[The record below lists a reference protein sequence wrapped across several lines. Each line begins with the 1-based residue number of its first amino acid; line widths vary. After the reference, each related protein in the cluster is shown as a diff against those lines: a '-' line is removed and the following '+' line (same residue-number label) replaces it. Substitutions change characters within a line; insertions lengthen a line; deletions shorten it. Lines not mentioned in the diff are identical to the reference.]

1 MTKSASQEIEILELQ
16 ATVESQEDLIM
27 RITEDL
33 RNVQKTRDFTAEVEI
48 LGREQK
54 CMELQ
59 EQVDGKSMT
68 IQHLKDEL
76 GSSQKVIDEVYRKY
90 DGLRV
95 SRDQK
100 DQSIRRL
107 QQELHTCH
115 DMLEQAQKEKLV
127 LADKMRAIENEKT
140 DMEFDYQW
148 LCDKIKSYEDGD
160 SSTLV
165 AKQQ

>member
-90 DGLRV
+90 DR
-95 SRDQK
+95 
-100 DQSIRRL
+100 
-107 QQELHTCH
+107 
-115 DMLEQAQKEKLV
+115 
-127 LADKMRAIENEKT
+127 
-140 DMEFDYQW
+140 
-148 LCDKIKSYEDGD
+148 
-160 SSTLV
+160 
-165 AKQQ
+165 

>member
-76 GSSQKVIDEVYRKY
+76 GSSQKFIDEVYRKY

-115 DMLEQAQKEKLV
+115 EM
-127 LADKMRAIENEKT
+127 
-140 DMEFDYQW
+140 
-148 LCDKIKSYEDGD
+148 
-160 SSTLV
+160 
-165 AKQQ
+165 

>member
-1 MTKSASQEIEILELQ
+1 
-16 ATVESQEDLIM
+16 
-27 RITEDL
+27 
-33 RNVQKTRDFTAEVEI
+33 
-48 LGREQK
+48 
-54 CMELQ
+54 
-59 EQVDGKSMT
+59 MT

-148 LCDKIKSYEDGD
+148 LCDKIKQFEDGD
-160 SSTLV
+160 CVDFSKTSSRTVTTTKTIRTTYDGETTEFESYGGMENVDTKFQDIQSGYRKTMSNTDEQVL
-165 AKQQ
+165 KE